1 MSSSTASKLP
11 ITPSEYLE
19 GELASE
25 VRHEYVNGQIYAM
38 AGASARH
45 NEIAG
50 EAYSLIRNHLRA
62 GNCRTFIESV
72 KVELADES
80 GFSYYYPDV
89 FVSCEKRDGD
99 SHIMREPKLIIEILS
114 PTTSRHDK
122 GEKLEA
128 YKRIPSVEEIV
139 YIEQDW
145 PEIFITRRS
154 DQWNKHIYTQL
165 DSEVHLES
173 IALRLKVSEFYLS
186 NPFPD
191 DVARPWYLTNRQDG

>member
-1 MSSSTASKLP
+1 
-11 ITPSEYLE
+11 
-19 GELASE
+19 
-25 VRHEYVNGQIYAM
+25 
-38 AGASARH
+38 
-45 NEIAG
+45 
-50 EAYSLIRNHLRA
+50 
-62 GNCRTFIESV
+62 
-72 KVELADES
+72 
-80 GFSYYYPDV
+80 
-89 FVSCEKRDGD
+89 
-99 SHIMREPKLIIEILS
+99 MREPKLIIEILS

-128 YKRIPSVEEIV
+128 YKRIPSVEEIILV
-139 YIEQDW
+139 ELDW

-154 DQWNKHIYTQL
+154 EHWNKHIYTQL